1 MTAPEFFSQE
11 WAAAVRDALAD
22 GPLPQDRAGK
32 LPMYWDFFDKVKAGY
47 EASWALGCRDR
58 PGGPASLYVQWG
70 GGTVTGCRVT
80 GPEDQPAA
88 TYVLGMDY
96 ADWRA
101 LHDGY
106 DPQRTVMYRKILVE
120 QGEILEFFKVIYFFT
135 ECLGVIG
142 QVPVDFAALTA
153 NATDLVTRDGRGARA
168 LTGARCGRPS
178 AP

>member
-1 MTAPEFFSQE
+1 MSEPEFFSPE
-11 WAAAVRDALAD
+11 WAATVGEALAA
-22 GPLPQDRAGK
+22 GPPEPDRAGK
-32 LPMYWDFFDKVKAGY
+32 LTMYWDFFDQVKAGY
-47 EASWALGCRDR
+47 ASSWALGCRDL
-58 PGGPASLYVQWG
+58 GASLLVQWD

-80 GPEDQPAA
+80 GPGDQPAA

-120 QGEILEFFKVIYFFT
+120 EGNILEFFKTIYFFT

-142 QVPVDFAALTA
+142 KVPAGFAAVA
-153 NATDLVTRDGRGARA
+153 AH
-168 LTGARCGRPS
+168 
-178 AP
+178 